1 MEPFK
6 VETFGEPAHRP
17 PIRLSPAHRKFVRDE
32 FQAVKDAG
40 LAKSMHTPWAS
51 PCFPVPK
58 PRSEKLRLVID
69 FRALN
74 LRTKR
79 SSFPI
84 PYIRDVVLKVGHLLI
99 WIIVDLFSGFWQIP
113 VDPTSVE
120 KLGCNTEEDL
130 IVWLVLPFGPRNGPP
145 HFQAVINKAIAED

>member
-1 MEPFK
+1 MAETEGAAFAKSLHLQQYTLDGSGLRRLHRLKAVVDFHPTIVNPALSPPDQACYFQTLHDCLESIAITLDDITGEKNVEPFV

-17 PIRLSPAHRKFVRDE
+17 PIRLSPAHRKFVREE

-74 LRTKR
+74 
-79 SSFPI
+79 
-84 PYIRDVVLKVGHLLI
+84 
-99 WIIVDLFSGFWQIP
+99 
-113 VDPTSVE
+113 
-120 KLGCNTEEDL
+120 
-130 IVWLVLPFGPRNGPP
+130 
-145 HFQAVINKAIAED
+145 